1 MSDVKKP
8 AAAPKAQAANWR
20 DLLSQG
26 ETKAN
31 EVLNQAMR
39 TQAFSVAFGLAG
51 ALVFGLRKVVGETM
65 PKVLAVAQVPSREEV
80 HAISLQLAA
89 LEERLIRVSNA
100 LGLQSVAPVA
110 AVARPPKTRKPRPAA
125 ALAAPAAAAAAPAQV
140 EAPPPA
146 AEPVAVAAKAPVP
159 ARKRAAR
166 PRTKATRAAAGG
178 TTP

>member
-20 DLLSQG
+20 ELLSQG

-39 TQAFSVAFGLAG
+39 TQAFAVAFGLAG

-65 PKVLAVAQVPSREEV
+65 PKVLAVAQVPSREEIQ
-80 HAISLQLAA
+80 AISVQLAA
-89 LEERLIRVSNA
+89 LEERLIRVSDA
-100 LGLQSVAPVA
+100 LGVQSVAPAA
-110 AVARPPKTRKPRPAA
+110 AVARPPKTRKPRPPAG
-125 ALAAPAAAAAAPAQV
+125 LAAPASTALPVAAPA
-140 EAPPPA
+140 
-146 AEPVAVAAKAPVP
+146 PVAAVAAAP
-159 ARKRAAR
+159 ARKRATR
-166 PRTKATRAAAGG
+166 PRTKTARAAAGG